1 MVQWT
6 CSFLMNMGKVC
17 RVPDPLLM
25 LNDHY
30 PAWFLE
36 VVFFSTSWYPTT
48 APVVPCLPSSLP
60 ASKTFFYVK
69 KFLNM
74 INKSSSTENRLI
86 QLWMDPS
93 SECLWAF
100 VHSRYSNSQSL
111 CHEPIVQLSVSQT
124 KQQRRPAWIIRRLM
138 PHEIYIGCYA
148 FPVICKAL

>member
-17 RVPDPLLM
+17 WVPDPLLM

-36 VVFFSTSWYPTT
+36 VVFFHLMVPYNYTSR
-48 APVVPCLPSSLP
+48 PSSPLFS
-60 ASKTFFYVK
+60 ARLQNILYVK

-74 INKSSSTENRLI
+74 INKSSSTENHLI